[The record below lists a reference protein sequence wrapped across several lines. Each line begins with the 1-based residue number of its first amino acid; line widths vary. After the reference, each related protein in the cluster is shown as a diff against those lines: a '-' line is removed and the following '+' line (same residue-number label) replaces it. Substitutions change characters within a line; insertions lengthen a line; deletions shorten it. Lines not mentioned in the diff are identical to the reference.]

1 MTVRPPSDID
11 ELAVTLADIVGSGNV
26 TSDRDTLARLS
37 SDFSLE
43 YFVPAELAVHPSNA
57 NEVRGLVMAA
67 KNAGWSVA
75 VRGGAM
81 SYTLAHTPQKPKTL
95 LVDLKR
101 LSAVREI
108 SEEDRFVIVEAG
120 ATWEDLY
127 LELSEKGLR
136 TPFWGPLSGRRAT
149 IGGSISQDSV
159 FFGSERYGS
168 AVSSVLGLEVV
179 LANGDLLRTGSWA
192 HRGGTPFSRNFGPD
206 LTGLFLADSGSL
218 GVKTAVALR
227 AIAAPKVIRVI
238 SFDCASQSD
247 ALRVMRQISGTDCA
261 SDVVA
266 YDSFYHGLLS
276 AIGFVELTT
285 VPWSVHATLEGGDE
299 ATVQAQL
306 SEISR
311 AVPEGTIRHE
321 GGPALSLLADPF
333 GATQL
338 MFSSIEPGVHLPV
351 HAVVPFSRSRLAV
364 EVLDHFLREFGGQLA
379 EHGVGVWQL
388 MTLAAGTVVIEP
400 SLYFK
405 GNYRD
410 PSVNAP
416 TVTMARDLRKELAS
430 RFDTLGA
437 THTQLARFYDFSGVI
452 ETENLELLREIK
464 AVLDPERT
472 LNPGVL
478 GI

>member
-1 MTVRPPSDID
+1 MTVQPPSDID
-11 ELAVTLADIVGSGNV
+11 ELAKSLAQIVGSHNV
-26 TSDRDTLARLS
+26 TSDQDTLARLS

-43 YFVPAELAVHPSNA
+43 HFVTAELAVHPANV
-57 NEVRGLVMAA
+57 NEVRGLVIAA
-67 KNAGWSVA
+67 NNASWSIA
-75 VRGGAM
+75 IRGGAM
-81 SYTLAHTPQKPKTL
+81 SYTLAHTPQYPKTL

-101 LSAVREI
+101 LTAVREI
-108 SEEDRFVIVEAG
+108 STEDRFVIVEAG
-120 ATWEDLY
+120 VTWENLY
-127 LELSEKGLR
+127 LELSERGLR

-168 AVSSVLGLEVV
+168 AASSVLGLEVV
-179 LANGDLLRTGSWA
+179 LANGDLLHTGSWA
-192 HRGGTPFSRNFGPD
+192 HQGGLPFSRYFGPD
-206 LTGLFLADSGSL
+206 LTGIFLADSGLL
-218 GVKTAVALR
+218 GVKTAIALR
-227 AIAAPKVIRVI
+227 VIAAPKVMRVM
-238 SFDCASQSD
+238 SFHCASQSE
-247 ALRVMRQISGTDCA
+247 ALRVMRQISETGCA

-276 AIGFVELTT
+276 AIGFVELAT
-285 VPWSVHATLEGGDE
+285 VPWSVHATVEGGDE

-311 AVPEGTIRHE
+311 SVPQETTRHD

-351 HAVVPFSRSRLAV
+351 HAVVPFSRSVLAA
-364 EVLDHFLREFGGQLA
+364 EVLDHFLVEFGGQLA

-388 MTLAAGTVVIEP
+388 MTLASGTVVIEP

-405 GNYRD
+405 GDYRD

-416 TVTMARDLRKELAS
+416 TVSLARELRTELAS
-430 RFDTLGA
+430 RFDAIGA
-437 THTQLARFYDFSGVI
+437 IHTQLARFYNFSGVI
-452 ETENLELLREIK
+452 EPESLEVLRGIK
-464 AVLDPERT
+464 SVLDPERT